1 VYDGSWPEWG
11 CWSKR
16 HEEGDM
22 ATLIKIT
29 QDGRRLE
36 VVGQVICLDGQ
47 LETDSLIE
55 VQTHPLRRKI
65 LGILPE
71 ATHVAGRVALTRAE
85 AEIAQ
90 TALKE
95 AEAAVIANPAAV
107 AERFRLAAFWKA
119 REQGI
124 E

>member
-1 VYDGSWPEWG
+1 
-11 CWSKR
+11 
-16 HEEGDM
+16 M